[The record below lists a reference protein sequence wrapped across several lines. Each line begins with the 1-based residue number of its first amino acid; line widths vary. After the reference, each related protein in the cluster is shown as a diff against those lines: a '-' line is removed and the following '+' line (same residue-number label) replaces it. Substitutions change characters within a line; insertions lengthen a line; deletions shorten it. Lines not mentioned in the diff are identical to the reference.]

1 MKDKK
6 QLFVSV
12 VLNAFIVL
20 FSIIGLI
27 LKFDESKVDYCF
39 TFSFYTYILTIIINF
54 IYLFQKVRYIKK
66 EEEVSKNI
74 EYNKYIV
81 TTMQTLIMIYW
92 VVFVAPLA
100 GNDFLAEFLF
110 KGGSLFLHVLC
121 PIISII
127 TLLCYDDLVIKK
139 KDSLTALIPTVCYG
153 ALIIILNLIH
163 ALIGPY
169 GFFEVYYS
177 PFDVIILTPVVLL
190 LIELVISFILYLCN
204 NAAVKVKKANH

>member
-12 VLNAFIVL
+12 GLNTFIVL

-27 LKFDESKVDYCF
+27 LKIDETKLDYCF
-39 TFSFYTYILTIIINF
+39 TFSFYTYILTIIVYS

-66 EEEVSKNI
+66 GQEVNKNI
-74 EYNKYIV
+74 EYNKYVV
-81 TTMQTLIMIYW
+81 TTMQTLIMVYW
-92 VVFVAPLA
+92 VAFVAPLA

-177 PFDVIILTPVVLL
+177 PYDVIILTPVVLL

-204 NAAVKVKKANH
+204 NAAVKVKKANQ